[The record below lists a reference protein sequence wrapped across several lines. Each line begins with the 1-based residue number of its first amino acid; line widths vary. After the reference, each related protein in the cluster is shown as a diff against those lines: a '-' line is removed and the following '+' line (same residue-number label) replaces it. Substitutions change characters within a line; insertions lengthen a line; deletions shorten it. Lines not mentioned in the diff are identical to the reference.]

1 MLVAAVASSLVT
13 LWSASTEPR
22 LHVDGTGWVAADGA
36 PFHWRGISAFRL
48 VEMVAHGEEKQ
59 ADAYLAWAASK
70 RLTIVRVLTMADILF
85 DLSPEDGVRAL
96 PRVLEMAKSHGL
108 AVEVVA
114 LADTARIKVDPRAHV
129 KAVGEICARYP
140 NVVLEIA
147 NEPGHSTQI
156 EETERASYLLELRKL
171 VPSTVAVALG
181 SVERGD
187 DLAAGDFVT
196 WHPPRG
202 RNWLERL
209 SAGGELQKRF
219 HKPVIVDEPI
229 GAGERMIRNRRSN
242 DPEQFRRMGEIC
254 RRLELGATFHYEGG
268 LRTAIPT
275 GREAECF
282 KAWLDGLGGSS
293 NAFLI
298 VSKKMSAIW
307 SYPAS
312 VG

>member
-1 MLVAAVASSLVT
+1 VIPLFLSFFLFIS
-13 LWSASTEPR
+13 PQGR
-22 LHVDGTGWVAADGA
+22 LHVDGTRWVAADGTA
-36 PFHWRGISAFRL
+36 FHWRGISAFRL
-48 VEMVAHGEEKQ
+48 VEMVAHGQEKQ

-70 RLTIVRVLTMADILF
+70 HLTIVRVITMADILF

-96 PRVLEMAKSHGL
+96 PRLLEMAQSHGL

-129 KAVGEICARYP
+129 KAIGEICARYP
-140 NVVLEIA
+140 NAVLEIA

-171 VPSTVAVALG
+171 VPSAVPVALG

-187 DLAAGDFVT
+187 DLAAGDYVT

-202 RNWLERL
+202 RNWLDRL
-209 SAGGELQKRF
+209 SAGGDLQKRF
-219 HKPVIVDEPI
+219 GKPVVVDEPI

-242 DPEQFRRMGEIC
+242 DPAQFRRMAEIC
-254 RRLELGATFHYEGG
+254 RNLGLGATFHYEGG

-275 GREAECF
+275 GREADCF
-282 KAWLDGLGGSS
+282 KAWLEGLGGIS

-298 VSKKMSAIW
+298 VSKKIAAIL
-307 SYPAS
+307 S
-312 VG
+312 